1 MGVGVMNKEY
11 IFALHNQI
19 DGDRIQ
25 LRPIQLSDAEDMYE
39 YASDEET
46 TKYVFETHKSLEDT
60 KENIAKYFLASPL
73 GKFAIMLKE
82 NEKMIGTIDL
92 RVDEKDKKAE
102 MGYTL
107 NKAYWGKGYTAEA
120 GKLMLQLG
128 FKELGLQRIFAFHD
142 ERNPASGRVME
153 KLGMTYEGTFRHN
166 RFVKGETVTDRI
178 YSILKEEFFSN

>member
-1 MGVGVMNKEY
+1 MNKEY

-25 LRPIQLSDAEDMYE
+25 LRPIQLSDAEDMFE
-39 YASDEET
+39 YASDAET
-46 TKYVFETHKSLEDT
+46 TKYVFETHKNLEDT
-60 KENIAKYFLASPL
+60 QENIAKYFLASPL
-73 GKFAIMLKE
+73 GKYAIVEKE
-82 NEKMIGTIDL
+82 TRKMIGTIDL

-166 RFVKGETVTDRI
+166 RFVKGETVTDKI